1 MTCADLDCDE
11 EPAHRLRYQAPE
23 GEYVYDL
30 CERHLD
36 QAHEWLAGQPH
47 LAVTA
52 MSERLAAPVDQP
64 ALF

>member
-1 MTCADLDCDE
+1 MSCADLDCDQTPE
-11 EPAHRLRYQAPE
+11 HRLRYQAPE
-23 GEYVYDL
+23 REHVYDL
-30 CERHLD
+30 CAAHTDR
-36 QAHEWLAGQPH
+36 AHEWLAARPH

>member
-11 EPAHRLRYQAPE
+11 EPDHRLRYQAPE

-30 CERHLD
+30 CATHTDR
-36 QAHEWLAGQPH
+36 AHVWLAGRPE

-52 MSERLAAPVDQP
+52 LSERLTSPVDQP